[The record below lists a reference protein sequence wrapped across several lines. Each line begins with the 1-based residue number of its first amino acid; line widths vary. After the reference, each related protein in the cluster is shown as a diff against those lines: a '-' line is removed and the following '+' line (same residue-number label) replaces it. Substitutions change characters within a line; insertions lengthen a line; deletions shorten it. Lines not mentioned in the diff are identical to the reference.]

1 MKGEQN
7 PTRGRESCSL
17 EPSDLE
23 WKYNCSWIRFQ
34 ACVCVCVHSLLV
46 LASRHMLLCSIS
58 AVTAEACGKIACFT
72 KTERR
77 SWQKYFI
84 KPSLS
89 FCVVCSAFA
98 WCLLL
103 ACGVNIQTLAVMHPW
118 HDSAVTGAC
127 WSARAGHSGPPGW
140 VTAATLEH
148 EGNVPRLQHSF
159 KLCSFSCSWMEN
171 HGRFIHPFQLPL
183 LYQRSL
189 NQSNS
194 GNIPEAF

>member
-1 MKGEQN
+1 
-7 PTRGRESCSL
+7 
-17 EPSDLE
+17 
-23 WKYNCSWIRFQ
+23 
-34 ACVCVCVHSLLV
+34 
-46 LASRHMLLCSIS
+46 MLLCSIS
-58 AVTAEACGKIACFT
+58 TVTAEACREIACFT

-77 SWQKYFI
+77 SFEKYFI

-103 ACGVNIQTLAVMHPW
+103 ARGVNIQTLAVMHPW

-127 WSARAGHSGPPGW
+127 WSARAGHSCLRAG

-148 EGNVPRLQHSF
+148 EGNVPRLQRSF

-183 LYQRSL
+183 SQRRSQKSKQFWKHPGSFL
-189 NQSNS
+189 
-194 GNIPEAF
+194 IVF